1 MKRQGETPEGNLAQS
16 HALDE
21 LEPAPFPYLPWLDMA
36 LLTAVGANLEDGLT
50 LANTPGAVIA
60 GRGTAEAFMWK
71 VASSA
76 GVRRYTVSLPRSSLH
91 LGHCTVSMVP
101 QQIDCTC
108 PGCLMLKK
116 GKKDKVCK
124 HETAVL
130 ARCLQQHNQNMPT
143 RVVRGNSAFRRG
155 VAD

>member
-1 MKRQGETPEGNLAQS
+1 M
-16 HALDE
+16 
-21 LEPAPFPYLPWLDMA
+21 
-36 LLTAVGANLEDGLT
+36 
-50 LANTPGAVIA
+50 A
-60 GRGTAEAFMWK
+60 GRGTAEALTWK

-101 QQIDCTC
+101 QQMDCTC

-130 ARCLQQHNQNMPT
+130 AKCLQQHNQNMPT
-143 RVVRGNSAFRRG
+143 RIVRGNSAFRRG
-155 VAD
+155 VADYRRYNALTAPLVWRACS